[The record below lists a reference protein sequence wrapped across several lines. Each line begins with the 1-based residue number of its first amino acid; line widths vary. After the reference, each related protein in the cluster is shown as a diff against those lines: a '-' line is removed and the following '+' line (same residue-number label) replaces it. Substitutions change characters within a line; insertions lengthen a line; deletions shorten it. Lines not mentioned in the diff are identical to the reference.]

1 VHHSAVTEPLPP
13 RLLELLT
20 PPSTGVV
27 ALAARHLETGRIWR
41 HNERVVM
48 PSASLIKLPI
58 LATFWETVESG
69 RIDPNERVTVPAE
82 ANVGGTGVLKALA
95 PGLQPTWSDLAT
107 LMITVSD
114 NTATNLIIDRLGMET
129 IQAWID
135 RAGLADT
142 RIERRMMDRV
152 AMAAGRQNRTS
163 AADMEALLATIA
175 TASCVS
181 AEASRDMRR
190 ALEAQQIHD
199 RLPRRLGDRVRI
211 ANKTGNFTDVIHDV
225 GLATNAGG
233 TLVVAMLTSAVRPA
247 WVAMDIISE
256 AAALLVGVEGA
267 SAK

>member
-13 RLLELLT
+13 RLVEILR
-20 PPSTGVV
+20 PPTGVV
-27 ALAARHLETGRIWR
+27 ALAAHHLETGRAWR
-41 HNERVVM
+41 HNERLVM

-58 LATFWETVESG
+58 LATFWEAVEAG
-69 RIDPNERVTVPAE
+69 RVDPTKRVTVPAE
-82 ANVGGTGVLKALA
+82 TYAAGTGVLKALA

-142 RIERRMMDRV
+142 RIERRMMDRA

-163 AADMEALLATIA
+163 AADMETVLAAIA
-175 TASCVS
+175 TARCVS
-181 AEASRDMRR
+181 ADASRDMRR

-199 RLPRRLGDRVRI
+199 RLPRRVGDGVRV

-225 GLATNAGG
+225 GLATSPAGA
-233 TLVVAMLTSAVRPA
+233 LVIAVLTSGVRPG
-247 WVAMDIISE
+247 WVAMDIIAE
-256 AAALLVGVEGA
+256 IAAILVDAEGAAAQ
-267 SAK
+267 